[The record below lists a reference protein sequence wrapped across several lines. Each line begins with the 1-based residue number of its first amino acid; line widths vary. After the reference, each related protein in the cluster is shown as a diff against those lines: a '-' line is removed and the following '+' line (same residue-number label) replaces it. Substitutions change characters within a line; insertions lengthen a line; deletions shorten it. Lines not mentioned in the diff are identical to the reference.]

1 MAFLSIPNVKIAGV
15 SAAVPKQIKDIPN
28 LACFAPGEAEKTMAL
43 TGVRQSRVCPEGM
56 CCSDL
61 CYAAAEK
68 LIADL
73 GWAKDEID
81 ILIFVSLS
89 RDYSTP
95 ATSNVLQHRLG
106 LSTECIVMD
115 IPFACSGYVY
125 GMSVISSMMRSGSLK
140 KGLLLVGETTSYLQ
154 SPLDKTLY
162 PLHGDGGT
170 ATALIYDETAKPM
183 MFHLAGDGSRA
194 EAIINPDG
202 GTRNPITEE
211 SLKMVELEPGI
222 TRNRTQSII
231 DGMGVFNFSMTI
243 PPKSIKALEEH
254 FEIDQDMI
262 DYFLIHQANKY
273 LIEKIVKKIKA
284 DPTKVPYSLQ
294 TYGNISS
301 GTIPLTMV
309 TQIAEDLK
317 TKSLKLLG
325 CGFGSGLSWA
335 SMFLET
341 ENLVVPELIEL

>member
-1 MAFLSIPNVKIAGV
+1 MGFLKTQNVRIAGV
-15 SAAVPKQIKDIPN
+15 AAAVPKQIKDIPN
-28 LACFAPGEAEKTMAL
+28 LSCFAPGEAEKTMAL
-43 TGVRQSRVCPEGM
+43 TGVRQSRVCPPEM

-61 CYAAAEK
+61 CYASAEK
-68 LIADL
+68 LLSEL
-73 GWAKDEID
+73 GWANEEID

-89 RDYSTP
+89 RDYMTP
-95 ATSNVLQHRLG
+95 ATANLLQNRLG
-106 LSTECIVMD
+106 LSTECVTID

-125 GMSVISSMMRSGSLK
+125 GMSVISSMMQNGCLK
-140 KGLLLVGETTSYLQ
+140 KGLLLVGETTSKIQ

-170 ATALIYDETAKPM
+170 ATALEYDENAKPM
-183 MFHLAGDGSRA
+183 MFHLAGDGGRA

-202 GTRNPITEE
+202 GVRNPITEE
-211 SLKMVELEPGI
+211 SLKMVEFGPGI

-231 DGMGVFNFSMTI
+231 DGMGVFDFSMTI

-254 FEIDQDMI
+254 FEINQDEI
-262 DYFLIHQANKY
+262 DHFLIHQANKY
-273 LIEKIVKKIKA
+273 LIDKIVRKIKA

-294 TYGNISS
+294 VYGNISS

-309 TQIAEDLK
+309 TRIREDLQNGHQ
-317 TKSLKLLG
+317 KLLG

-335 SMFLET
+335 SMCIET
-341 ENLVVPELIEL
+341 DKIVVPDLIEL

>member
-1 MAFLSIPNVKIAGV
+1 MAFLKTRNVKIVGV
-15 SAAVPKQIKDIPN
+15 AAAVPKQIKDIPN
-28 LACFAPGEAEKTMAL
+28 LSCFAPGEAEKTMSL
-43 TGVRQSRVCPEGM
+43 TGVRQSRVCPQEM

-61 CYAAAEK
+61 CYASAEK
-68 LIADL
+68 LIAEL
-73 GWAKDEID
+73 GWAKEEVD

-95 ATSNVLQHRLG
+95 ATANLLQHRLG
-106 LSTECIVMD
+106 LSTECFTMD

-125 GMSVISSMMRSGSLK
+125 GMSVISSLMQNETLK
-140 KGLLLVGETTSYLQ
+140 KGLLLVGETTSKLQ
-154 SPLDKTLY
+154 SHLDKTLY

-170 ATALIYDETAKPM
+170 ATALEYDVNAKPM
-183 MFHLAGDGSRA
+183 CFHLAGDGGRA
-194 EAIINPDG
+194 ESIINPDG
-202 GTRNPITEE
+202 GARNPFTEE
-211 SLKMVELEPGI
+211 SLKMVEFEPGI
-222 TRNRTQSII
+222 VRNRTQSII

-243 PPKSIKALEEH
+243 PPKSIIALEEH
-254 FEIDQDMI
+254 FEINQKI
-262 DYFLIHQANKY
+262 VDYFLIHQANKY

-309 TQIAEDLK
+309 TQIAEELK
-317 TKSLKLLG
+317 TQSLKLLG

-335 SMFLET
+335 SMFFET
-341 ENLVVPELIEL
+341 ENLIVPKLLEL